1 MIVTNLALSQAVLPR
16 PDTAFLAA
24 PRWSGVELSAVAGVR
39 SVAVALAAGILAP
52 VALKLRRFPDLRAS
66 VDAGANASVLPIPSV
81 ASLAGFGAVAAALPA
96 FGAVRDGVL
105 GIGSRPLVSLAVAT
119 DVLAARTGSASG
131 GTAIALDALGETFM
145 HIAAETGTYPELLH
159 RVAVISSGTL
169 DGLSHYGAVV
179 TMLAVSGCTHRQSSL
194 AIVMVAALGA
204 LLALAVVIA
213 LGSASGSF

>member
-1 MIVTNLALSQAVLPR
+1 MIVTNLALSPAVLPR

-52 VALKLRRFPDLRAS
+52 VALNLRRFPDPRAS
-66 VDAGANASVLPIPSV
+66 IDAGANASVLPIPSV
-81 ASLAGFGAVAAALPA
+81 ASLAGFGAVAAAFLA

-105 GIGSRPLVSLAVAT
+105 GIRGGPLVSLAVAT
-119 DVLAARTGSASG
+119 DVLAARTGSG

-145 HIAAETGTYPELLH
+145 RIAAEPGTDPELLH

-169 DGLSHYGAVV
+169 DGLSHKGAVV
-179 TMLAVSGCTHRQSSL
+179 TMLAVCGCTHRQGSL
-194 AIVMVAALGA
+194 AIVIVAALGA